1 MKSATVRLFSCAHV
15 GPIDRRIFGG
25 FLEHLGRAVYEGAY
39 DPGNPLSDERG
50 FRKDVLALMRGLRMA
65 TVRYPGGNFASAYD
79 WRDGVG
85 PREQRPVRAD
95 FAWQSIEPNSFGT
108 DEFVAWCRAINAD
121 PMITVNLGT
130 GTAADAAA
138 WVEYCNF
145 PGGTTWSDLRI
156 ANHAGNRKP
165 HDVKLWCLGN
175 ELDGPWQ
182 AGHVPAAE
190 YALRADQA
198 ARLMRGIGTTPI
210 ELIAAGSSGKTMP
223 EYMQWDR
230 TVLEYCWDSID
241 YIAAHRY
248 SNNRA
253 NDTPAFLA
261 EGVELDGILDD
272 YAALLRYVRARKKSA
287 KHVHLSFD
295 EWNVWYRA
303 RGEGDWSRAPH
314 LLEEVY
320 NLEDALVC
328 AQYLNAFMRRADV
341 VKLACLAQVVNVIA
355 PVLTRAEGVL
365 VQSIYHP
372 FAMLAE
378 HVAGV
383 SLTPFVDGPTYHA
396 GERGDVSMLDAAAA
410 YDQAANALCVSLVNR
425 STTDALRVTM
435 DAVDLA
441 MHGRGAGDVLTH
453 DDAKAHNDWDA
464 PQRLQPTSLAVDVG
478 DDGRATL
485 TLPRLSHAVVR
496 TKVRQR

>member
-1 MKSATVRLFSCAHV
+1 MKSATVRLMSCANV

-39 DPGNPLSDERG
+39 DPDNPLSNPQG
-50 FRKDVLALMRGLRMA
+50 FRTDVLELMRGLRMA
-65 TVRYPGGNFASAYD
+65 TVRYPGGNFASAYN

-95 FAWQSIEPNSFGT
+95 FAWQSIEPNTFGT
-108 DEFVAWCRAINAD
+108 DEFVAWCRAID
-121 PMITVNLGT
+121 SKPMITVNLGT

-145 PGGTTWSDLRI
+145 PGGTALSDMRI
-156 ANHAGNRKP
+156 ANNAGDRTP
-165 HDVKLWCLGN
+165 HDVTLWCLGN
-175 ELDGPWQ
+175 EMDGPWQ
-182 AGHVPAAE
+182 AGHVPAEA

-198 ARLMRGIGTTPI
+198 ARLMRGIGAAPI
-210 ELIAAGSSGKTMP
+210 ELTAAGSSGRTMP
-223 EYMQWDR
+223 GYMQWDR
-230 TVLEYCWDSID
+230 TVLEYCWDTID

-248 SNNRA
+248 SENRA
-253 NDTPAFLA
+253 NDSPRFLA
-261 EGVELDGILDD
+261 EGVEIDSILDD
-272 YAALLRYVRARKKSA
+272 YAALLRYVKARRKSV
-287 KHVHLSFD
+287 KNVYLSFD

-303 RGEGDWSRAPH
+303 RGEGNWSHAPH

-328 AQYLNAFMRRADV
+328 AQYLNAFIRHADV

-355 PVLTRAEGVL
+355 PVLTRADGVL

-372 FAMLAE
+372 FALMAE

-383 SLTPFVDGPTYHA
+383 SLTPFVGTPLYTA
-396 GERGDVSMLDAAAA
+396 GDRGEVPVLDAAAA
-410 YDQAANALCVSLVNR
+410 YDETTGRLCMSLVNR
-425 STTDALRVTM
+425 STTDALRVTL
-435 DAVDLA
+435 DAADLTMQSDA
-441 MHGRGAGDVLTH
+441 AGELITH
-453 DDAKAHNDWDA
+453 DDPKAHNDWDA
-464 PQRLQPTSLAVDVG
+464 PQRVTPKALAVEIG

-496 TKVRQR
+496 ITVRKR